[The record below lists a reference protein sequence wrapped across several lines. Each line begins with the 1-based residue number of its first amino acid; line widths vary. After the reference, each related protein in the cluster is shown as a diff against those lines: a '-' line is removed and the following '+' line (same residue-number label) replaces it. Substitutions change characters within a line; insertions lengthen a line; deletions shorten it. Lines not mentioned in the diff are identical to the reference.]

1 MITKKSMLDT
11 IIEVLC
17 GSPISKEKAED
28 ISVSFGKGY
37 EEYLNKSPEYHDQV
51 IKSMY
56 KGTRFENEAPEK
68 LRQIL
73 RAQVSDRKE
82 IFQ

>member
-11 IIEVLC
+11 IIEALC
-17 GSPISKEKAED
+17 GSTISKEKNED
-28 ISVSFGKGY
+28 TLVSFGNGY
-37 EEYLNKSPEYHDQV
+37 EEYLKKSPEYHDQV
-51 IKSMY
+51 IRSMY
-56 KGTRFENEAPEK
+56 KGTRFENESPEK

-73 RAQVSDRKE
+73 RAQVSVREE